1 MNEFVI
7 PSRDVCVIAIVS
19 NPRSNQFQTAT
30 GSTVVLATLNDETKS
45 DDSASSV
52 FGMPNPVD
60 YQRTKRVM
68 GRAEEGEHRAMLE
81 HERCLWLLL
90 MYARPC
96 SQHFT
101 AEDMTSL
108 CQMRYVSE
116 DGTRYTKD
124 VIVAKLVYRI
134 SDSRLLCT
142 VDYDE
147 NAPLFFEK
155 VSSTELAKKSSTRHQ
170 FPAYV
175 RAIISTI
182 PDRKYIYIP
191 KVFARELRKES
202 RSLHTKVYKFDK
214 ECWQM
219 VCVGMRAWDWKQ
231 LMVKSIFFDDLA
243 KVMTLSSVQL
253 SLYGPIKDNQDL
265 SLEKVYQRKEL
276 QAQSEA
282 HKATSSVFGD
292 LQYKLELLKTNNTK
306 KQVQLVFTHHT
317 KKRRQGSVRNLFHTC
332 MTDFT
337 QDKIPSITRQLE
349 FVKYCNENMAT
360 MLCTESSR
368 FMLVDK
374 RIVSKFLPTNLPV
387 QEQDEV
393 LLSEIK
399 DAANVL
405 LHCLYLYLMTPSSNM
420 LVSFRKQLYIK
431 FPQDYTVIRTEHG
444 YATGQIFTKTIE
456 HKYATCFDT
465 RTYSCVRPTLERK
478 ADSAEMM
485 QMIP

>member
-1 MNEFVI
+1 
-7 PSRDVCVIAIVS
+7 
-19 NPRSNQFQTAT
+19 
-30 GSTVVLATLNDETKS
+30 
-45 DDSASSV
+45 
-52 FGMPNPVD
+52 
-60 YQRTKRVM
+60 
-68 GRAEEGEHRAMLE
+68 
-81 HERCLWLLL
+81 
-90 MYARPC
+90 
-96 SQHFT
+96 
-101 AEDMTSL
+101 
-108 CQMRYVSE
+108 
-116 DGTRYTKD
+116 
-124 VIVAKLVYRI
+124 
-134 SDSRLLCT
+134 
-142 VDYDE
+142 
-147 NAPLFFEK
+147 
-155 VSSTELAKKSSTRHQ
+155 
-170 FPAYV
+170 
-175 RAIISTI
+175 
-182 PDRKYIYIP
+182 
-191 KVFARELRKES
+191 
-202 RSLHTKVYKFDK
+202 VYKFDK